1 MDLNRDPK
9 ERCVCA
15 FSFDRSLQ
23 EVRKNRCG
31 AGSHNLLL
39 FLAGGVRFRKSLIS
53 LLRNMHTRARSNWK
67 SFSARPAGCTHS
79 HADRLVVLPTA
90 RRRSSTCAA
99 TADLQAATTTSGQL
113 WPVAQEG
120 GWGKACGRC
129 HSWIHATTS
138 RTTPLDLSS
147 HPFDMA
153 H

>member
-53 LLRNMHTRARSNWK
+53 LLRNMHTRARPGRAFRHDQPVVPTRTRTGWW
-67 SFSARPAGCTHS
+67 FYPPLDVGAVRAP
-79 HADRLVVLPTA
+79 RLLTYKQQQQQVVNYDPL
-90 RRRSSTCAA
+90 RRRGDGGRRAEGATHEFTRRLREQHLSTF
-99 TADLQAATTTSGQL
+99 
-113 WPVAQEG
+113 
-120 GWGKACGRC
+120 
-129 HSWIHATTS
+129 
-138 RTTPLDLSS
+138 
-147 HPFDMA
+147 HPTRSI
-153 H
+153 

>member
-23 EVRKNRCG
+23 EVRKNRG

-53 LLRNMHTRARSNWK
+53 LLRNMHTRARPGRAFRHDQPVVPTRTRTGWW
-67 SFSARPAGCTHS
+67 FYPPLDVGAVRAP
-79 HADRLVVLPTA
+79 RLLTYKQQQQQVVNYDPL
-90 RRRSSTCAA
+90 RRRG
-99 TADLQAATTTSGQL
+99 D
-113 WPVAQEG
+113 
-120 GWGKACGRC
+120 WGESCGRC

-147 HPFDMA
+147 HPFDMT